1 MDGSQQGIK
10 KTRAEQQAA
19 RAVDRRCLLACF
31 AISIFLVV
39 WITLASR
46 SFNFRFVVFLF
57 VLPWILLRAGGLVTA
72 ALRFPSFFV
81 LDFLLG
87 VAVVSIAVMV
97 WKLLVPLSL
106 WLLLIVILV
115 AVASLP
121 KLLPHN
127 RRDPVSAFDLL
138 GVIASLAAA
147 TAGLKTLSCQCA
159 RSKVPWCL
167 SHGRTFSSMPDRRA
181 KLGELKL
188 YLKSV
193 TMSGMASLQSSIT
206 TRATPWP
213 CV

>member
-1 MDGSQQGIK
+1 MEVNK
-10 KTRAEQQAA
+10 ELKETRAAQQAA

-46 SFNFRFVVFLF
+46 SFNFRFAVFLF
-57 VLPWILLRAGGLVTA
+57 LLPWILLRAGGLITA
-72 ALRFPSFFV
+72 ALRLPSFFA

-87 VAVVSIAVMV
+87 VAVVSIAVMA

-127 RRDPVSAFDLL
+127 QRDPVSAFDLL

-147 TAGLKTLSCQCA
+147 TGMVSRPYRAS
-159 RSKVPWCL
+159 VP
-167 SHGRTFSSMPDRRA
+167 GRRWHR
-181 KLGELKL
+181 
-188 YLKSV
+188 V
-193 TMSGMASLQSSIT
+193 
-206 TRATPWP
+206 
-213 CV
+213 